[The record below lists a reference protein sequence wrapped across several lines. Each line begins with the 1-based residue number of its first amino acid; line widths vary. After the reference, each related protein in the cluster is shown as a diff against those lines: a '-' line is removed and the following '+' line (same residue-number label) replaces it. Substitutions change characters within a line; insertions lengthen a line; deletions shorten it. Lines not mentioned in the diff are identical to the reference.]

1 MFKPTQSSV
10 IYASPIF
17 VICFGVRF
25 DVLIF
30 EKKYLVTKIYYFAE
44 LHVSLIPCF
53 LITPAQNMLVN
64 IELPK

>member
-17 VICFGVRF
+17 DICFGVRF

-30 EKKYLVTKIYYFAE
+30 EKKNLVTKIYYFAE

>member
-30 EKKYLVTKIYYFAE
+30 EKKIFSNKDLLFRRITCIFDSMLPYHPCSKY
-44 LHVSLIPCF
+44 VS
-53 LITPAQNMLVN
+53 
-64 IELPK
+64 EY